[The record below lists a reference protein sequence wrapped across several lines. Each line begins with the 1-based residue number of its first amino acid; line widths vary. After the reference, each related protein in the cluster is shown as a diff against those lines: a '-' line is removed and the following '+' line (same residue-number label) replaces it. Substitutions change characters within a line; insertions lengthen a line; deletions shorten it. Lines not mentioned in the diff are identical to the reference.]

1 MAKQSLHDVERTRA
15 VKVSGKT
22 GSKPAM
28 PKMKGIVNV
37 APYVRMVHGKPV
49 YVAGYTYR
57 RK

>member
-1 MAKQSLHDVERTRA
+1 MAKQSLHDTERTRA
-15 VKVSGKT
+15 VKISGKSGGKFAT
-22 GSKPAM
+22 